1 MMRLLAS
8 LRPLWSIVLI
18 VSLGMIPLMIM
29 DMLAPEWS
37 FPLAVVIAV
46 SSVLM
51 SATPRSPVGT
61 VFEMSAPVRG
71 DWAALNSP
79 GQALPSHGT
88 RVLGQYA
95 AIDIIRP
102 TTADTPPMVRH
113 ALRSSPA
120 HAFPTFGAGIYAM
133 APGTVIKTST
143 TQRDHAAR
151 NTWQAMAF
159 MLTVE
164 GFVRSLLGVRFL
176 FGNYVIIG
184 HHDGTFAAYAH
195 LRHDSV
201 AVREGDQ
208 VMAGDKIAEVGN
220 SGNSSV
226 PHLHV
231 HLMDRAN
238 PHAAAG
244 LKMIWHDITLSGEID
259 GALEELAKH
268 PTGPTVPGMPR
279 NGEIFRA
286 NGA

>member
-1 MMRLLAS
+1 MRLLAS

-95 AIDIIRP
+95 AIDIVRP

-120 HAFPTFGAGIYAM
+120 HTFPTFGAGIYAM

-176 FGNYVIIG
+176 FGNYVIVE
-184 HHDGTFAAYAH
+184 HDDGTFAAYAH
-195 LRHDSV
+195 LRHNSV

-208 VMAGDKIAEVGN
+208 VGEEDKIAEAGN
-220 SGNSSV
+220 TGNSSV

-244 LKMIWHDITLSGEID
+244 LKMVWRDIALTGDID
-259 GALEELAKH
+259 DALEEIAKQ
-268 PTGPTVPGMPR
+268 PTGPTVPGLPR
-279 NGEIFRA
+279 NGEIFRVD
-286 NGA
+286 GA